1 MNINLIEYNKPTF
14 YLDYINYHK
23 IESYQSIDNL
33 IDTYNESLDKIK
45 KELHGLI
52 MARPNDIFTSSNED
66 GTVLEQL
73 NEKEEQLTE
82 NLTYYTHILGDL
94 TLLKNYIDDYVI
106 QYMSNEKFEEF
117 KYYNGRKYKTKEDLV
132 FDMVVH
138 PDRYETFE
146 QPDDNIIAP
155 FVPKEKTINKIKEHA
170 IFNVNK
176 NNYNVCPII
185 QGKREG
191 SNVKYIIYIRNN
203 NNDFI
208 PYINQDNN
216 VTFDTYKEAKEAAEK
231 ACGIF
236 YCEYITYNY
245 INNKQYLFD
254 TNNSESF
261 FDTLMMDYNNINI
274 NKKYNL
280 INNIIYNILNQYYK
294 LDYSEDRALEI
305 INEKLHSFVN
315 IRKMFKDSSDAKRYE
330 NLILP
335 IKEYIINS
343 SKKVLGA
350 IKEEYNKMFNGY
362 LLASLKN
369 DKNKQ
374 LNYELYIDTMTFDEI
389 CNKTS
394 SIIKMEYISEFNIFN
409 IFIKCVFEN
418 IMSGKD
424 GIYKIKKIIF

>member
-216 VTFDTYKEAKEAAEK
+216 VMFDTYKEAKAAAEK

-236 YCEYITYNY
+236 CYEYITYDY
-245 INNKQYLFD
+245 INNNKHLFD
-254 TNNSESF
+254 INNSESF
-261 FDTLMMDYNNINI
+261 FKELMMNCDNINI
-274 NKKYNL
+274 NNKYNL
-280 INNIIYNILNQYYK
+280 LNKIIYNILNQYYK

-305 INEKLHSFVN
+305 IDDKLYIFIN
-315 IRKMFKDSSDAKRYE
+315 ARTLYAKQYE

-335 IKEYIINS
+335 IKEYIIS
-343 SKKVLGA
+343 SNKMVCNA
-350 IKEEYNKMFNGY
+350 TKEEYNKMFNDY
-362 LLASLKN
+362 LLASLRE
-369 DKNKQ
+369 NKQ
-374 LNYELYIDTMTFDEI
+374 PKNELYLNLMPFDEI
-389 CNKTS
+389 CNKATYFINNKR
-394 SIIKMEYISEFNIFN
+394 IIPYNMFCIFMS
-409 IFIKCVFEN
+409 CVFEN
-418 IMSGKD
+418 IMLNKKE
-424 GIYKIKKIIF
+424 IYKIKKIIF